1 MIDDDNEA
9 PSEPSDNTLPSPE
22 FPAWLSNLAPP
33 MPIVPLP
40 REGDVIDHYTVVRRI
55 GEGAFGRVYHVYN
68 RHLRRDETLKLSRF
82 RGQAL
87 PTELGLDLPRGVRI
101 QTLSHHGD
109 YHGYGYLTYY
119 PYLEGE
125 SLAQHLQTGALSEA
139 RALRVSHDLAVL
151 LRDLHA
157 RKVVHRDVKPS
168 NVLVEPTGDV
178 WLLDFGLASAG
189 PDTGH
194 RNTPC
199 GTPGYVSP
207 EQARGEQVD
216 SRSDVFSA
224 AVLLYV
230 CLGGSLTVNSER
242 THQRNRLISK
252 TLGPNDLR
260 SLNVSRALKKLLESG
275 CCLDP
280 AHRPDITEWEEQL
293 GKMRAQ
299 KRRSPWSRVL
309 LTLLQA
315 AVVASGTY
323 LAMDYWAL
331 NNTLTPNAAAQ
342 KRSAQP

>member
-1 MIDDDNEA
+1 MIDDNDA
-9 PSEPSDNTLPSPE
+9 PSEPSDDTLPSPE
-22 FPAWLSNLAPP
+22 FPDWLANLAPP

-87 PTELGLDLPRGVRI
+87 PAELGLDLPRGVRI

-109 YHGYGYLTYY
+109 YYGYGYLTYY
-119 PYLEGE
+119 PYLEGQ
-125 SLAQHLQTGALSEA
+125 SLAQHLQTQALSEA

-157 RKVVHRDVKPS
+157 RNVVHRDVKPS

-189 PDTGH
+189 PDTAR

-230 CLGGSLTVNSER
+230 CLGGSLTGNSER

-252 TLGPNDLR
+252 AVGPSDLR
-260 SLNVSRALKKLLESG
+260 SLNVSRSLKKLIESG
-275 CCLDP
+275 CSLDP

-293 GKMRAQ
+293 GKLRAQ
-299 KRRSPWSRVL
+299 RRTSTSRVM

-315 AVVASGTY
+315 ALVGAGTY
-323 LAMDYWAL
+323 LAMNYWAL
-331 NNTLTPNAAAQ
+331 KNTLNPNAAAQ
-342 KRSAQP
+342 TNSALP